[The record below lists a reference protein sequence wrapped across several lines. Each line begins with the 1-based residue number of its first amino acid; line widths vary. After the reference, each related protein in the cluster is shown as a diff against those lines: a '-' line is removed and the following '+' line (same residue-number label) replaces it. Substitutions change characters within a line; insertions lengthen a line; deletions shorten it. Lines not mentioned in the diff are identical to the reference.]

1 MIVKSQEIEPSSSR
15 SPDILLYLIGNQADL
30 EDDRQVSRD
39 RAIEFQKKNKID
51 AFFETSAKT
60 GNNVEEVFAL
70 AAKQL
75 YSLHK
80 RDSKNIVGIP
90 ATLDS
95 NEFKKLEVDKHNDKS
110 GKKKKGC
117 C

>member
-1 MIVKSQEIEPSSSR
+1 
-15 SPDILLYLIGNQADL
+15 LNLIYYS
-30 EDDRQVSRD
+30 RQVTRE

-75 YSLHK
+75 YALHK
-80 RDSKNIVGIP
+80 RDSV
-90 ATLDS
+90 S
-95 NEFKKLEVDKHNDKS
+95 Y
-110 GKKKKGC
+110 
-117 C
+117 

>member
-1 MIVKSQEIEPSSSR
+1 M
-15 SPDILLYLIGNQADL
+15 
-30 EDDRQVSRD
+30 SRD
-39 RAIEFQKKNKID
+39 RAIEFQKNNKID

-75 YSLHK
+75 YTLHK
-80 RDSKNIVGIP
+80 R
-90 ATLDS
+90 S
-95 NEFKKLEVDKHNDKS
+95 NDPQKSIDEPEQEQPKKLDKHEHQDK
-110 GKKKKGC
+110 GDTKKKKKGC

>member
-1 MIVKSQEIEPSSSR
+1 MWEYS
-15 SPDILLYLIGNQADL
+15 
-30 EDDRQVSRD
+30 RQVSRE

-75 YSLHK
+75 YAINK
-80 RDSKNIVGIP
+80 RDSVSLFFEKFFIYYIERWRNSSRS
-90 ATLDS
+90 D
-95 NEFKKLEVDKHNDKS
+95 
-110 GKKKKGC
+110 
-117 C
+117 